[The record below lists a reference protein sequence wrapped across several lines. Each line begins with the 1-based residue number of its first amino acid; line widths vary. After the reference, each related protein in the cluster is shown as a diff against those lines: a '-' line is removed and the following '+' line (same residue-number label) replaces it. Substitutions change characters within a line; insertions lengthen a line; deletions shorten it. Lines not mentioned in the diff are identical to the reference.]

1 MKSEGSLKRLQIST
15 HSLLTP
21 AAIWK
26 ASDIT
31 GRLLV
36 PAKNRSI
43 LNVGRWAQED
53 GHSSEVDTKFLEAR
67 KKREMG
73 CISRVTIS
81 PMIER
86 QFNSGVRL
94 QEAAMLVPER
104 TLVRCDTARFQ

>member
-1 MKSEGSLKRLQIST
+1 MKSEGSSKRLQIST

-53 GHSSEVDTKFLEAR
+53 GHSSEVDTKSRSLR
-67 KKREMG
+67 RERNEKWVAYLV
-73 CISRVTIS
+73 S
-81 PMIER
+81 
-86 QFNSGVRL
+86 QFH
-94 QEAAMLVPER
+94 P
-104 TLVRCDTARFQ
+104 